1 MYELA
6 MPATEPPSAILPA
19 DITHITGMARPY
31 RCFTCL
37 KDTIFRRISLYE
49 LDSCTSWPNVEAGL
63 LYELAMPATEQLSAI
78 LPADITHIAGMA
90 RSYRCLTCLKNTI
103 FRRRSLYELAS
114 GTSRPHLGAGLLYEL
129 AMPATE
135 PLSAIL
141 PADIT
146 HITGMARSYR
156 CFTCL
161 KNTIFRRISLYE
173 LSSCTSWPC
182 LRPNHPALYYLQT

>member
-6 MPATEPPSAILPA
+6 MPATEPP
-19 DITHITGMARPY
+19 
-31 RCFTCL
+31 
-37 KDTIFRRISLYE
+37 
-49 LDSCTSWPNVEAGL
+49 
-63 LYELAMPATEQLSAI
+63 SAI

-114 GTSRPHLGAGLLYEL
+114 CTSWPNVGAGLMYEL

-135 PLSAIL
+135 PPSAIL

-146 HITGMARSYR
+146 HIAGMARSYR
-156 CFTCL
+156 CLTCL
-161 KNTIFRRISLYE
+161 TRTTSHRRSLYE
-173 LSSCTSWPC
+173 LASCTSWPNVGAG
-182 LRPNHPALYYLQT
+182 LMYELAMPATEPP